1 MTYIAMDADAAC
13 AIAGGYLHQTDSSRA
28 HLVSMWV
35 APSHRRLGVGANL
48 VHAIIAWARDQK
60 ARTLELIVTSNNAI
74 AINFYSRLGFA
85 FTGKIAP
92 YRNDLA
98 LNDLEMIRS
107 LP

>member
-1 MTYIAMDADAAC
+1 
-13 AIAGGYLHQTDSSRA
+13 
-28 HLVSMWV
+28 
-35 APSHRRLGVGANL
+35 
-48 VHAIIAWARDQK
+48 
-60 ARTLELIVTSNNAI
+60 VTSNNDI

>member
-1 MTYIAMDADAAC
+1 MPMLLAASPAAIYIKLTATEPIWYPC
-13 AIAGGYLHQTDSSRA
+13 GWHRAIDDLES
-28 HLVSMWV
+28 
-35 APSHRRLGVGANL
+35 GANL

-60 ARTLELIVTSNNAI
+60 ARTLELIVTSNNDI

-85 FTGKIAP
+85 FTGKTAS
-92 YRNDLA
+92 YRNDSA

>member
-1 MTYIAMDADAAC
+1 MDADAAC
-13 AIAGGYLHQTDSSRA
+13 AIADGYLHQTDSSRA

-35 APSHRRLGVGANL
+35 APSNRRLGVGANL
-48 VHAIIAWARDQK
+48 VHGIIAWARDQK
-60 ARTLELIVTSNNAI
+60 ARTLELIVTSNNDI